1 LPEDIKSGLKNW
13 NKEGFN
19 DSNREDFLKE
29 LEKFVASEQ
38 GRPPVEVKIESM
50 GEKFSDTVAGFDR
63 EKNIMIFNADKLDA
77 NPGVILGTLLHEGEH
92 AKQRFAYK
100 NDNKYPSGEK
110 IYEDKYFDKLRTNQ
124 ENYCEGAVDFALYA
138 YQFKEREARA
148 VSNNMMK
155 KYSSDLPREAYD
167 AYRKD
172 FWEQEGK
179 YRQAINDSPAM
190 GYLKMFSNIVARNY
204 DKIDE
209 YIKNEFKGRSEQS
222 NQDNTNDQFRQLS
235 QKADQIKN
243 SEWLNM
249 SEPLAMD
256 NQQQNIRAL
265 LDVFSANRLS
275 NGQVANQSQENV
287 NVRGRGLA

>member
-1 LPEDIKSGLKNW
+1 
-13 NKEGFN
+13 
-19 DSNREDFLKE
+19 
-29 LEKFVASEQ
+29 
-38 GRPPVEVKIESM
+38 
-50 GEKFSDTVAGFDR
+50 
-63 EKNIMIFNADKLDA
+63 
-77 NPGVILGTLLHEGEH
+77 
-92 AKQRFAYK
+92 
-100 NDNKYPSGEK
+100 
-110 IYEDKYFDKLRTNQ
+110 
-124 ENYCEGAVDFALYA
+124 
-138 YQFKEREARA
+138 
-148 VSNNMMK
+148 
-155 KYSSDLPREAYD
+155 
-167 AYRKD
+167 
-172 FWEQEGK
+172 
-179 YRQAINDSPAM
+179 M